1 MLVKHARRGSL
12 VLAVATGFVARP
24 AFAQECVAA
33 PKPYFEFEVAQPAT
47 FIVDST
53 VSPRPSRRRAAA
65 AAAERAH
72 SSSSSSTRA
81 GCPMPRSFKI
91 LVANDRDLAEA
102 GRAALARWRFRPAR
116 VDGCAVPQLVQTPL
130 EP

>member
-12 VLAVATGFVARP
+12 VLAVATGFLARP

-33 PKPYFEFEVAQPAT
+33 PKPYFEFEVAQRAT
-47 FIVDST
+47 FIADST

-65 AAAERAH
+65 AAAERALVQFVVDT
-72 SSSSSSTRA
+72 SGVPDA
-81 GCPMPRSFKI
+81 RSFKI